1 MTSLQSSHFTKKAS
15 PTSFFA
21 NIVCPTLTRSNPPNR
36 SITRARESCLSLEQT
51 ELLSP
56 DRPCQSC
63 SLKCYVAIPPAT
75 VRSGFVPL
83 CPLFCSS
90 LVSLSISSDGDAA
103 LIRASCSNPSTS
115 KGIQYGAGCS
125 RSAYPCQRCKLRPAN
140 NRFVAAA
147 SSPCFEPGGQ
157 LPHGT
162 GDEI

>member
-1 MTSLQSSHFTKKAS
+1 MWRFHEQPFDQRL
-15 PTSFFA
+15 
-21 NIVCPTLTRSNPPNR
+21 
-36 SITRARESCLSLEQT
+36 CLCAHS
-51 ELLSP
+51 
-56 DRPCQSC
+56 
-63 SLKCYVAIPPAT
+63 
-75 VRSGFVPL
+75 
-83 CPLFCSS
+83 FCSS

-162 GDEI
+162 GDEIHERRL